1 MSNKPSPTHWH
12 RLLGTLL
19 TYLLTPVN
27 ITVQTDV
34 PVMTDPP
41 EADIVLLRR
50 EGERWNQAQRAR
62 LPDGIRDTTA
72 ATILIEFKATESFNL
87 DKLLQIVAYGY
98 FYRQSQKL
106 SDKEVGLV
114 LLVSMRPRASSL
126 HKFQFT
132 PTHWDGVYHSD
143 NPLLKGLT
151 LIILAELNNEP
162 HNAYVKCFATQ
173 KKAKDQAFQVFEQSA
188 APQIE
193 PVVSAFLMGLRQIW
207 YKGAYEM
214 NSELTPEKVMEL
226 GEKWIDMIL
235 ASLPP
240 EKVLKYVEP
249 EDRLRGLEPEDRL
262 RGLEPEERLRGLEPE
277 ERLRGL
283 EPEDRL
289 RGLTPEEIEAYLQK
303 LKTQK
308 KLGNGGR
315 QIES

>member
-1 MSNKPSPTHWH
+1 MSDKPSNTLWH

-34 PVMTDPP
+34 PLMSDPP
-41 EADIVLLRR
+41 EVDIVLLRR
-50 EGERWNQAQRAR
+50 EGERWNQAQRER
-62 LPDGIRDTTA
+62 LPDGIRDSSA
-72 ATILIEFKATESFNL
+72 QTILIEFKATESFNL

-98 FYRQSQKL
+98 FYRQNQKL
-106 SDKEVGLV
+106 AASAVGLV
-114 LLVSMRPRASSL
+114 LLVSKRPRASSL

-132 PTHWDGVYHSD
+132 PTHWNGVYHSD

-173 KKAKDQAFQVFEQSA
+173 KKAKHQAFQVFEQSA

-214 NSELTPEKVMEL
+214 SNELTPEKVMEI

-235 ASLPP
+235 ASLPS
-240 EKVLKYVEP
+240 EKVLQYVS
-249 EDRLRGLEPEDRL
+249 
-262 RGLEPEERLRGLEPE
+262 PEERLSGLRAEEVLEHFRPE
-277 ERLRGL
+277 ERLSGL
-283 EPEDRL
+283 RPEEVLEHFRPEERL
-289 RGLTPEEIEAYLQK
+289 QGLTSEEIEAYLQK
-303 LKTQK
+303 LKKQT

-315 QIES
+315 QVEG